1 MISRLKRKV
10 IILISVSL
18 LSLLILIVAGMNIIS
33 FISLQNES
41 DEILSFISD
50 SGGKF
55 PEMPQN
61 RRDND
66 DKEEK
71 QLPKDFLRRFTPEM
85 QFETRYF
92 SVVLTSSGNT
102 VRIDTGR
109 IAAVDTDE
117 AEEYAKAVLSAGK
130 VKGFKGNYRYS
141 VTDEDDNKLITFL
154 DRTRELESFKTFL
167 LSSII
172 VSFSVFAVVLVIIII
187 VSGRIIRPI
196 AESYEKQKRF
206 ITDASHELR
215 TPLAI
220 INANVDVIDD
230 EVEDKECISDIRLQT
245 ERLKLLTEDLVT
257 LSRME
262 EGSAAI
268 IKEPFSASETALDT
282 ANGFKALTEQKNI
295 DYSVSVAEGIT
306 LKGDKK
312 AFSKLLSI
320 LLDNAV
326 KYTPEG
332 GTIDLSLSIKGKS
345 AVVSCSNTTADE
357 MSREDIS
364 HVFDR
369 FYRTDKSR
377 NSALGGHGIGLSVAK
392 AIAEAHSGRITAQA
406 ADAHTF
412 LITAVFPL

>member
-10 IILISVSL
+10 IILTAVSL

-33 FISLQNES
+33 FVSLQNES

-55 PEMPQN
+55 PEIPQGV
-61 RRDND
+61 RDD
-66 DKEEK
+66 GEERKE
-71 QLPKDFLRRFTPEM
+71 LPKDFLRRFTPEM

-92 SVVLTSSGNT
+92 SVVLTLAGDT
-102 VRIDTGR
+102 VRVDTGR
-109 IAAVDTDE
+109 IAAVDSSE
-117 AEEYAKAVLSAGK
+117 AEEYAKAVFNSGK
-130 VKGFKGNYRYS
+130 EKGFKGNYRYA
-141 VTDEDDNKLITFL
+141 VTDEGDNKLITFL
-154 DRTRELESFKTFL
+154 DRTRELDSFKTFL

-172 VSFSVFAVVLVIIII
+172 VSFSGFAVVLVIIII

-230 EVEDKECISDIRLQT
+230 EVTDRESINDIRLQT
-245 ERLKLLTEDLVT
+245 ERLKALTEDLVT

-262 EGSAAI
+262 EGNAAI
-268 IKEPFSASETALDT
+268 VKEPFSASECALES
-282 ANGFKALTEQKNI
+282 ANGFKSLTEQKNI
-295 DYSVSVAEGIT
+295 GYSVSVAEDIT
-306 LKGDKK
+306 LSGDKL

-332 GTIDLSLSIKGKS
+332 GTIDLRLNVKGKS
-345 AVVSCSNTTADE
+345 AVVSCRNTTADE
-357 MSREDIS
+357 MSKEDIS

-377 NSALGGHGIGLSVAK
+377 NSASGGHGIGLSVAK
-392 AIAEAHSGRITAQA
+392 AITEAHSGKITAQA
-406 ADAHTF
+406 EDNKTF
-412 LITAVFPL
+412 SITAIFPL